1 MTATPLADTTA
12 SADRPTEPLLEVD
25 DLRVAFQVGDKLVH
39 AVQGVS
45 LDLAPGEILSIVGE
59 SGSGKSTVVNAIQG
73 LLSPNAKI
81 QGGSVRFDGRDM
93 LRLNESQWREVRGKD
108 IGFIPQDPAGSLNPV
123 RKVGIQV
130 AEPLL
135 IHHLADRKTA
145 TNKAVELLTMSGLTH
160 PEERANQY
168 PFQFSGGMKQR
179 SLIAGALSTSPK
191 LIIADEPTSA
201 LDVTV
206 QKQILDYIE
215 QLVQELG
222 VAVLMITHDLGLAA
236 ERSDKV
242 VVMRKGEVVDAGPA
256 RAVMS
261 SPSASYTRTLI
272 DAVPKMDAFDTRA
285 TRIREVEEVEEV
297 APLVETRDLVKIF
310 DLPRGGSAKT
320 LTAVDHA
327 NLTIRRGETLAV
339 VGESGSGKSTLARII
354 LRLDEPT
361 SGQILFD
368 GKDITKVDGR
378 ALRKL
383 RQRMQMVYQSPFD
396 SLNPR
401 MNLQQIISEPLKS
414 FKVGDAAEQKKRARE
429 LLDQVSLPSNLIDR
443 FPDELSGGQ
452 RQRVAIARALA
463 LEPEFV
469 VLDEA
474 VSALDVSVQAQIL
487 KLLDELQGELG
498 LSYLF
503 ITHDLGVV
511 AESADTV
518 AVIQHGKMLE
528 YGPTAEIFRHPQSD
542 YTRKLLD
549 AVPSL

>member
-1 MTATPLADTTA
+1 MTATPLADTTT
-12 SADRPTEPLLEVD
+12 SAGTPTEPLLEVD
-25 DLRVAFQVGDKLVH
+25 DLRVAFQVGDKLVD

-73 LLSPNAKI
+73 LLSPNAQIK
-81 QGGSVRFDGRDM
+81 GGAIRFDGRDM
-93 LRLNESQWREVRGKD
+93 LKLNEAQWRQVRGMD
-108 IGFIPQDPAGSLNPV
+108 IGFIPQDPAGALNPV

-130 AEPLL
+130 TEPLL

-145 TNKAVELLTMSGLTH
+145 ANKAVELLTMSGLTH

-179 SLIAGALSTSPK
+179 SLIAGPK

-256 RAVMS
+256 REVMS

-285 TRIREVEEVEEV
+285 TRIREVEEAEEP

-310 DLPRGGSAKT
+310 DLPRGGSART

-339 VGESGSGKSTLARII
+339 VGESGWGKSTLARII
-354 LRLDEPT
+354 LRLEEPT

-368 GKDITKVDGR
+368 GQDITKLDGR
-378 ALRKL
+378 GLRKL
-383 RQRMQMVYQSPFD
+383 RKRMQMVYQSPFD

-401 MNLQQIISEPLKS
+401 MNLSQIITEPLKS
-414 FKVGDAAEQKKRARE
+414 FKVGDAAEQKKRARP
-429 LLDQVSLPSNLIDR
+429 LLDQVALPSNLIDR

>member
-1 MTATPLADTTA
+1 MA
-12 SADRPTEPLLEVD
+12 EPLLEVD
-25 DLRVAFQVGDKLVH
+25 DLRVAFQVGDTLVD

-59 SGSGKSTVVNAIQG
+59 SGSGKSTVVNAVQG

-93 LRLNESQWREVRGKD
+93 LRLSEAEWRQVRGKD

-123 RKVGIQV
+123 RKVGTQV
-130 AEPLL
+130 AEPLR
-135 IHHLADRKTA
+135 IHGLADRKTA
-145 TNKAVELLTMSGLTH
+145 ANKAVELLTMSGLTH

-179 SLIAGALSTSPK
+179 SLIAGALSTNPK

-206 QKQILDYIE
+206 QKQILDYID
-215 QLVQELG
+215 QLVRELG

-256 RAVMS
+256 REVMS
-261 SPSASYTRTLI
+261 SPSAAYTRTRSG
-272 DAVPKMDAFDTRA
+272 AAAAEAEPR
-285 TRIREVEEVEEV
+285 
-297 APLVETRDLVKIF
+297 PLVETRDLVKIF
-310 DLPRGGSAKT
+310 DLPRGGAART
-320 LTAVDHA
+320 LTAVDHV
-327 NLTIRRGETLAV
+327 NVKIRRGETLAV

-354 LRLDEPT
+354 LRLEEPT

-368 GKDITKVDGR
+368 GQDITKLDGKQ
-378 ALRKL
+378 LRRL

-401 MNLQQIISEPLKS
+401 MTIAQLIAEPLKS
-414 FKVGDAAEQKKRARE
+414 FKVGDAASQKKRARS
-429 LLDQVSLPSNLIDR
+429 LLDQVSLPSSLIDR

-463 LEPEFV
+463 LDPEFV

-474 VSALDVSVQAQIL
+474 VSTCQCRRRFSRCSTSCSTS
-487 KLLDELQGELG
+487 
-498 LSYLF
+498 LS
-503 ITHDLGVV
+503 
-511 AESADTV
+511 
-518 AVIQHGKMLE
+518 
-528 YGPTAEIFRHPQSD
+528 
-542 YTRKLLD
+542 
-549 AVPSL
+549 

>member
-1 MTATPLADTTA
+1 M
-12 SADRPTEPLLEVD
+12 
-25 DLRVAFQVGDKLVH
+25 RVAFQVGDQLVD

-135 IHHLADRKTA
+135 IHHLADRKSA
-145 TNKAVELLTMSGLTH
+145 TSKAVELLTMSRLTH

-256 RAVMS
+256 REVMS
-261 SPSASYTRTLI
+261 NPSASYTRTL
-272 DAVPKMDAFDTRA
+272 
-285 TRIREVEEVEEV
+285 
-297 APLVETRDLVKIF
+297 
-310 DLPRGGSAKT
+310 
-320 LTAVDHA
+320 TAVDHA
-327 NLTIRRGETLAV
+327 
-339 VGESGSGKSTLARII
+339 
-354 LRLDEPT
+354 
-361 SGQILFD
+361 
-368 GKDITKVDGR
+368 
-378 ALRKL
+378 
-383 RQRMQMVYQSPFD
+383 
-396 SLNPR
+396 
-401 MNLQQIISEPLKS
+401 
-414 FKVGDAAEQKKRARE
+414 
-429 LLDQVSLPSNLIDR
+429 NLIDR

-474 VSALDVSVQAQIL
+474 VSPLDVSVQAQIL

-511 AESADTV
+511 AESVDTV

>member
-1 MTATPLADTTA
+1 MA
-12 SADRPTEPLLEVD
+12 EPLLEVD
-25 DLRVAFQVGDKLVH
+25 DLRVAFQVGDTLVD

-59 SGSGKSTVVNAIQG
+59 SGSGKSTVVNAVQG

-93 LRLNESQWREVRGKD
+93 LRLSEAEWRQVRGKD

-123 RKVGIQV
+123 RKVGTQV
-130 AEPLL
+130 AEPLR
-135 IHHLADRKTA
+135 IHGLADRKTA
-145 TNKAVELLTMSGLTH
+145 ANKAVELLTMSGLTH

-179 SLIAGALSTSPK
+179 SLIAGALSTNPK

-206 QKQILDYIE
+206 QKQILDYID
-215 QLVQELG
+215 QLVRELG

-256 RAVMS
+256 REVMS
-261 SPSASYTRTLI
+261 SPSAAYTRTLI

-285 TRIREVEEVEEV
+285 TRIREAEAEAEPR
-297 APLVETRDLVKIF
+297 PLVETRDLVKIF
-310 DLPRGGSAKT
+310 DLPRGGAART
-320 LTAVDHA
+320 LTAVDHV
-327 NLTIRRGETLAV
+327 NVKIRRGETLAV

-354 LRLDEPT
+354 LRLEEPT

-368 GKDITKVDGR
+368 GQDITKLDGKQ
-378 ALRKL
+378 LRRL

-401 MNLQQIISEPLKS
+401 MTIAQLIAEPLKS
-414 FKVGDAAEQKKRARE
+414 FKVGDAASQKKRARS
-429 LLDQVSLPSNLIDR
+429 LLDQVSLPSSLIDR

-463 LEPEFV
+463 LDPEFV

-487 KLLDELQGELG
+487 TLLDELQHELE

-518 AVIQHGKMLE
+518 AVIQHGKVLE
-528 YGPTAEIFRHPQSD
+528 YGPTAEIFRHPKSA
-542 YTRKLLD
+542 YTEKLLA
-549 AVPSL
+549 AVPAL

>member
-1 MTATPLADTTA
+1 M
-12 SADRPTEPLLEVD
+12 SLLEIN
-25 DLRVAFQVGDKLVH
+25 DL
-39 AVQGVS
+39 S
-45 LDLAPGEILSIVGE
+45 
-59 SGSGKSTVVNAIQG
+59 VV
-73 LLSPNAKI
+73 
-81 QGGSVRFDGRDM
+81 FGR
-93 LRLNESQWREVRGKD
+93 G
-108 IGFIPQDPAGSLNPV
+108 
-123 RKVGIQV
+123 
-130 AEPLL
+130 
-135 IHHLADRKTA
+135 
-145 TNKAVELLTMSGLTH
+145 
-160 PEERANQY
+160 
-168 PFQFSGGMKQR
+168 QR
-179 SLIAGALSTSPK
+179 RNV
-191 LIIADEPTSA
+191 A
-201 LDVTV
+201 LDSVT
-206 QKQILDYIE
+206 L
-215 QLVQELG
+215 
-222 VAVLMITHDLGLAA
+222 
-236 ERSDKV
+236 S
-242 VVMRKGEVVDAGPA
+242 
-256 RAVMS
+256 
-261 SPSASYTRTLI
+261 
-272 DAVPKMDAFDTRA
+272 
-285 TRIREVEEVEEV
+285 VE
-297 APLVETRDLVKIF
+297 P
-310 DLPRGGSAKT
+310 
-320 LTAVDHA
+320 
-327 NLTIRRGETLAV
+327 GETLGL

-361 SGQILFD
+361 SGEILFD

-414 FKVGDAAEQKKRARE
+414 FKVGDAASQKKRARD